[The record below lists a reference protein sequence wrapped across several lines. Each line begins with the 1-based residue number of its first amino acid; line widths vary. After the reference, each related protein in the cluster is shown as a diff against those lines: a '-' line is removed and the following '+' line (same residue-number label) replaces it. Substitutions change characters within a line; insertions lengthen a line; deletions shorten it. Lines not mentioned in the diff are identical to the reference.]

1 MCVSLNLEIQ
11 SHASQCKAMRM
22 WKWVCLQCTPNESIR
37 LDVVI
42 KNVYSFI
49 KQILSPHCIYVQSS
63 FVLMQSFVVTIS
75 ANWIHIELRLIRFIE
90 LNT

>member
-1 MCVSLNLEIQ
+1 MQSNAHVEVS
-11 SHASQCKAMRM
+11 
-22 WKWVCLQCTPNESIR
+22 VCLQCTPNESIR

-49 KQILSPHCIYVQSS
+49 KQILSPHCIYVQLF
-63 FVLMQSFVVTIS
+63 FVLMQSFVVTNS
-75 ANWIHIELRLIRFIE
+75 ANWTHIELRLIRFIE

>member
-1 MCVSLNLEIQ
+1 MQSNAHVEVS
-11 SHASQCKAMRM
+11 
-22 WKWVCLQCTPNESIR
+22 VCTPNESIR
-37 LDVVI
+37 LVVVVI
-42 KNVYSFI
+42 KSVYSFI